1 MVLFYCLY
9 LITCYVLG
17 SPKSSIRFFQKMR
30 QKNLNKIFGKPSM
43 YVVCLVTQSSVTLC
57 NPMDY
62 STPGSSLSMGFSR
75 QEDWSIFLGIS
86 QTQGLNPCL
95 QCLLHW
101 QVDYLP
107 LSHMGNPYLII
118 TIVLSFLFLDKG

>member
-75 QEDWSIFLGIS
+75 QEDWS
-86 QTQGLNPCL
+86 GLPFPSPGALSDPQIKPTSPAL
-95 QCLLHW
+95 QALIN
-101 QVDYLP
+101 VDKYSGMKP
-107 LSHMGNPYLII
+107 S
-118 TIVLSFLFLDKG
+118 